1 MGKKHGMLIT
11 LENSIKQFA
20 GEEVMKKIMEGSEGI
35 FEKTDAKKKAR
46 WMKGAMER
54 LDRLTDEGT
63 KLKIMENCGYNCAKI
78 NKRAIEEAVARRRK
92 FKTADEFVEAEQKK
106 PTKGTRLVREG
117 NVLYQYYTPQS
128 YGVRCY
134 CEMVAAAEGEISP
147 TYCHCSKGFVK
158 KLWEAVLEKPVDV
171 EFIQSVISGA
181 NECKFAVHI

>member
-20 GEEVMKKIMEGSEGI
+20 GEEVMKKTMEGSEGI
-35 FEKTDAKKKAR
+35 FEKTDAEKKAR
-46 WMKGAMER
+46 WMKGAMEK
-54 LDRLTDEGT
+54 LDKLIDEGT
-63 KLKIMENCGYNCAKI
+63 KFKIMENCGYNCAKI
-78 NKRAIEEAVARRRK
+78 NKRAIEEAVARRRR
-92 FKTADEFVEAEQKK
+92 FKTADEFMEAEQKK

-147 TYCHCSKGFVK
+147 TYCHCSKGFVE
-158 KLWEAVLEKPVDV
+158 KLWEAVLEKSVDV

-181 NECKFAVHI
+181 NECKFTIHI